1 MCAASSGGF
10 TLETRNLFFLHNKE
24 KQAIETTQR
33 LNDQIR
39 ISPVRVID
47 QDGEQLGVIPTAEAL
62 RLAME
67 ANLDLVEV
75 ASDAKPPVC
84 RIMDY
89 GKLKY
94 ERKKKTSKNT
104 KQHQVQLKEI
114 RMRPKIGKHDIEFK
128 LKSARKFLEQ
138 KDKVKF
144 NIMFRGRENAH
155 HELGRTILGEIQE
168 QLSEIAKVEQAATM
182 ASGRNMIMVLAPRS

>member
-1 MCAASSGGF
+1 LLTSCVSYR
-10 TLETRNLFFLHNKE
+10 TQNQLLFHFKE

-39 ISPVRVID
+39 ISPIRVID

-62 RLAME
+62 KLAMD

-155 HELGRTILGEIQE
+155 HELGRTILGGIKEE
-168 QLSEIAKVEQAATM
+168 LDEIAKVEQAPTM
-182 ASGRNMIMVLAPRS
+182 ASGRNMIMVLAPR

>member
-1 MCAASSGGF
+1 MSSGQF
-10 TLETRNLFFLHNKE
+10 TLKARNPVFLHYKE

-62 RLAME
+62 KLAMD

-155 HELGRTILGEIQE
+155 HELGRTILGDIQE
-168 QLSEIAKVEQAATM
+168 QLTEIAKVEQAPTM
-182 ASGRNMIMVLAPRS
+182 ASGRNMIMVLAPR

>member
-1 MCAASSGGF
+1 MDLDCRCL
-10 TLETRNLFFLHNKE
+10 TNFFIDNEE

-62 RLAME
+62 KLAME

-94 ERKKKTSKNT
+94 ERKKKTNKNT

-155 HELGRTILGEIQE
+155 HELGRTILGGIQE
-168 QLSEIAKVEQAATM
+168 DLSDLAKVEQAPTM
-182 ASGRNMIMVLAPRS
+182 ASGRNMIMVLAPR

>member
-1 MCAASSGGF
+1 
-10 TLETRNLFFLHNKE
+10 
-24 KQAIETTQR
+24 
-33 LNDQIR
+33 
-39 ISPVRVID
+39 
-47 QDGEQLGVIPTAEAL
+47 
-62 RLAME
+62 
-67 ANLDLVEV
+67 
-75 ASDAKPPVC
+75 
-84 RIMDY
+84 MDY

>member
-10 TLETRNLFFLHNKE
+10 TLEARNLVFLHYKE

>member
-1 MCAASSGGF
+1 MS
-10 TLETRNLFFLHNKE
+10 FFHYKE

-62 RLAME
+62 KLAME

-155 HELGRTILGEIQE
+155 HELGRTILGDIQE
-168 QLSEIAKVEQAATM
+168 QLSEIAKVEQAPTM
-182 ASGRNMIMVLAPRS
+182 ASGRNMIMVLAPR

>member
-10 TLETRNLFFLHNKE
+10 TLATRNLFFLHYKE

>member
-1 MCAASSGGF
+1 VCAASSGGF
-10 TLETRNLFFLHNKE
+10 TLETRNLVFLHYKE

>member
-1 MCAASSGGF
+1 MLGVLIPCCAKHK
-10 TLETRNLFFLHNKE
+10 TLFLHNKE
-24 KQAIETTQR
+24 KEAIETTQR

-39 ISPVRVID
+39 ISPVRVVD
-47 QDGEQLGVIPTAEAL
+47 QDGEQLGVIPTADAL
-62 RLAME
+62 KLAMD

-104 KQHQVQLKEI
+104 KQHHVQLKEI

-168 QLSEIAKVEQAATM
+168 QLSDLSKVEQSPAM
-182 ASGRNMIMVLAPRS
+182 ASGRNMIMVLAPK

>member
-1 MCAASSGGF
+1 MLTGCFHARY
-10 TLETRNLFFLHNKE
+10 ETYFFFLYKE

-62 RLAME
+62 KLAME

-155 HELGRTILGEIQE
+155 HELGRTILGGIQE
-168 QLSEIAKVEQAATM
+168 ELSEIAKVEQAPTM
-182 ASGRNMIMVLAPRS
+182 ASGRNMIMVLAPR

>member
-1 MCAASSGGF
+1 MCPGGTVLF
-10 TLETRNLFFLHNKE
+10 TGTRTDFFIYYEE

-62 RLAME
+62 KLAME

-104 KQHQVQLKEI
+104 KQHQVHLKEI

-168 QLSEIAKVEQAATM
+168 QLSDLAKVEQAPSM
-182 ASGRNMIMVLAPRS
+182 ASGRNMIMVLAPR

>member
-10 TLETRNLFFLHNKE
+10 TLETRNLVFLHYKE

>member
-1 MCAASSGGF
+1 M
-10 TLETRNLFFLHNKE
+10 
-24 KQAIETTQR
+24 
-33 LNDQIR
+33 
-39 ISPVRVID
+39 
-47 QDGEQLGVIPTAEAL
+47 IPTAEAL

-168 QLSEIAKVEQAATM
+168 QLSEIAKSRA
-182 ASGRNMIMVLAPRS
+182 GRNDGQWTKHDHGTGAPFITDPRSAEIGNNLVF

>member
-1 MCAASSGGF
+1 MV
-10 TLETRNLFFLHNKE
+10 FLHYKE

-84 RIMDY
+84 RIM
-89 GKLKY
+89 
-94 ERKKKTSKNT
+94 
-104 KQHQVQLKEI
+104 
-114 RMRPKIGKHDIEFK
+114 
-128 LKSARKFLEQ
+128 
-138 KDKVKF
+138 
-144 NIMFRGRENAH
+144 
-155 HELGRTILGEIQE
+155 
-168 QLSEIAKVEQAATM
+168 
-182 ASGRNMIMVLAPRS
+182 